1 MGADVTPMNF
11 SGSASG
17 RGELL
22 LAGFGL
28 VSESLDYDDYDGVDA
43 TGKVVLVFDHEP
55 GEFVAE
61 SPFDGLVR
69 SEVSRE
75 LRKALMAQERG
86 AVGILFVGDVH
97 NHEPAGG
104 PRPALGRPSVY
115 ELFTGELD
123 GPRDNTGR
131 TDLRFAGRATG
142 GRRRTRPRRALS
154 GGRIGRRRDHHRDA
168 ECAHRHDDD
177 GRPPARAR
185 SQRRRPVAWLGPPS
199 LPTRWSSSAPTT
211 TTTAPTATESTTV
224 LTTMALARSACS
236 RSQKRTPWPPPPV
249 SDHAGPCC
257 SQRGTRKRSG

>member
-1 MGADVTPMNF
+1 MNF

-97 NHEPAGG
+97 NH
-104 PRPALGRPSVY
+104 
-115 ELFTGELD
+115 
-123 GPRDNTGR
+123 
-131 TDLRFAGRATG
+131 RA
-142 GRRRTRPRRALS
+142 
-154 GGRIGRRRDHHRDA
+154 
-168 ECAHRHDDD
+168 C
-177 GRPPARAR
+177 
-185 SQRRRPVAWLGPPS
+185 RRPTTGAG
-199 LPTRWSSSAPTT
+199 SA
-211 TTTAPTATESTTV
+211 
-224 LTTMALARSACS
+224 
-236 RSQKRTPWPPPPV
+236 
-249 SDHAGPCC
+249 
-257 SQRGTRKRSG
+257 QRLRAIYW